1 MLGAIDLNLL
11 RIFDAI
17 MTERNVTRAA
27 AALHM
32 TQPAVSNAVNRLRL
46 TLKDPLFV
54 KVSGGV
60 LPTQRAELLWPPIR
74 DALARISDTLERNDF
89 DPSRSEAVFRLAM
102 SDYVADQVIRPL
114 FVQQQSVAPNIRI
127 HLHPYSLDNAGP
139 MLEKGEV
146 DMAAGVYSNFGSSLR
161 TLPLETLTYVCA
173 MRKGHPLLSHS
184 RLTLDSF
191 LRARH
196 LMISLLG
203 APGLI
208 DHELAAHGYRR
219 NVVLTINQFALAPRL
234 LAETDLICVVPIN
247 TVRNSPYSHLLEAV
261 QAPFPFAPRTVNL
274 IWHERSDDVPAHRWL
289 REEILTVCQGQGM
302 VFDQSTPPEPSE
314 IDNHS

>member
-11 RIFDAI
+11 RIFNAI

-32 TQPAVSNAVNRLRL
+32 TQPAVSNAINRLRL

-54 KVSGGV
+54 KVPGGV

-74 DALARISDTLERNDF
+74 DALARIADTLERNDF
-89 DPSRSEAVFRLAM
+89 DPARSEAVFRLSM

-114 FVQQQSVAPNIRI
+114 FVQQQTVAPNIRI
-127 HLHPYSLDNAGP
+127 HLHPYSLDNAGQ

-146 DMAAGVYSNFGSSLR
+146 DMAAGVYSNLGSSLR

-173 MRKGHPLLSHS
+173 MRKGHPLLSQS
-184 RLTLDSF
+184 RLTLDNF

-196 LMISLLG
+196 LMVSLLG
-203 APGLI
+203 VSSLV

-219 NVVLTINQFALAPRL
+219 NVVLTVNQFSLAPRL
-234 LAETDLICVVPIN
+234 LAETDLICVLPHN
-247 TVRNSPYSHLLEAV
+247 AVRNSPYNHLLEAV
-261 QAPFPFAPRTVNL
+261 EAPFPFAPRTVNL
-274 IWHERSDDVPAHRWL
+274 IWHERSDDIPAHRWL
-289 REEILTVCQGQGM
+289 REEILTVCQAQGM
-302 VFDQSTPPEPSE
+302 QFEQTIKPQPTGLDS
-314 IDNHS
+314 HS

>member
-11 RIFDAI
+11 RIFDAV

-27 AALHM
+27 VLLHM
-32 TQPAVSNAVNRLRL
+32 TQPAVSNAINRLRL
-46 TLKDPLFV
+46 TLQDPLFV
-54 KVSGGV
+54 KVPGGV

-74 DALARISDTLERNDF
+74 DALARIADTLKHNEF
-89 DPSRSEAVFRLAM
+89 DPARSEAVFRLAM

-114 FVQQQSVAPNIRI
+114 FVEQQQVAPNIRI
-127 HLHPYSLDNAGP
+127 HLHPYSLDNAGIL
-139 MLEKGEV
+139 LEKGEV

-173 MRKGHPLLSHS
+173 MRKGHPLLAQP
-184 RLTLDSF
+184 RLTLESF

-196 LMISLLG
+196 LMVSLLG
-203 APGLI
+203 SVALI
-208 DHELAAHGYRR
+208 DHELAAHGHRR

-234 LAETDLICVVPIN
+234 LAETDLICVVPAN

-261 QAPFPFAPRTVNL
+261 QAPFPFAHRTVNL
-274 IWHERSDDVPAHRWL
+274 VWHERSDNLPAHRWL
-289 REEILTVCQGQGM
+289 REEILKVCKAQGM
-302 VFDQSTPPEPSE
+302 VFEQAPPPES
-314 IDNHS
+314 HAY

>member
-1 MLGAIDLNLL
+1 MPGAIDLNLL
-11 RIFDAI
+11 RIFNAI

-27 AALHM
+27 ASLHM

-46 TLKDPLFV
+46 RLKDPLFI
-54 KVSGGV
+54 KVPGGV

-74 DALARISDTLERNDF
+74 DSLARIADTLERNDF
-89 DPSRSEAVFRLAM
+89 DPSRSEAVFRLSM

-114 FVQQQSVAPNIRI
+114 FVQQQSVAPNIRL
-127 HLHPYSLDNAGP
+127 HLHPYSLDNAGQ

-146 DMAAGVYSNFGSSLR
+146 DMAAGVYSNLGSSLR

-173 MRKGHPLLSHS
+173 MRKGHPLLAQS
-184 RLTLDSF
+184 RLTLDNF

-196 LMISLLG
+196 LMVSLLG
-203 APGLI
+203 ASSLI

-219 NVVLTINQFALAPRL
+219 HVVLTINQFSLAPRL
-234 LAETDLICVVPIN
+234 LAETDLICIVPHN

-261 QAPFPFAPRTVNL
+261 EPPFPFAARTVNL
-274 IWHERSDDVPAHRWL
+274 IWHERSDDIPAHRWL
-289 REEILTVCQGQGM
+289 REEILTVCQAQGM
-302 VFDQSTPPEPSE
+302 QFEQTKTPEHTGLDS
-314 IDNHS
+314 HS

>member
-1 MLGAIDLNLL
+1 MLTSMDLNLL
-11 RIFDAI
+11 RIFDAV

-27 AALHM
+27 SALHM
-32 TQPAVSNAVNRLRL
+32 TQPAVSNAINRLRL

-54 KVSGGV
+54 KIQGGV

-74 DALARISDTLERNDF
+74 DALARIADTLERNDF
-89 DPSRSEAVFRLAM
+89 DPARSEAVFRMAM

-114 FVQQQSVAPNIRI
+114 FVEQQSVAPNVRI
-127 HLHPYSLDNAGP
+127 HLHPYSLDNAGVL
-139 MLEKGEV
+139 LEKGEV

-173 MRKGHPLLSHS
+173 MRKGHPLLAQP
-184 RLTLDSF
+184 RFTLDNF

-196 LMISLLG
+196 LMVSLLG
-203 APGLI
+203 TPTLI
-208 DHELAAHGYRR
+208 DHELAPHGYKR

-234 LAETDLICVVPIN
+234 LAETDLICVVPLN

-261 QAPFPFAPRTVNL
+261 EAPFPFAPRTVNL
-274 IWHERSDDVPAHRWL
+274 IWHERSDNVPAHRWL
-289 REEILTVCQGQGM
+289 REEILKVCQAQGM
-302 VFDQSTPPEPSE
+302 VFDQAQPAESHPY
-314 IDNHS
+314 

>member
-1 MLGAIDLNLL
+1 MLSAIDLNLL
-11 RIFDAI
+11 RIFNAI
-17 MTERNVTRAA
+17 MLERNFTRAA
-27 AALHM
+27 AVLHM
-32 TQPAVSNAVNRLRL
+32 TQPAVSNAINRLRL
-46 TLKDPLFV
+46 TLKDPLFI
-54 KVSGGV
+54 KVPGGV

-74 DALARISDTLERNDF
+74 DSLARIADTLERNDF
-89 DPSRSEAVFRLAM
+89 DPARSEAVFRLSM

-127 HLHPYSLDNAGP
+127 HLHPYSLDNAGH

-173 MRKGHPLLSHS
+173 MRKGHPLLSQS

-196 LMISLLG
+196 LMVSLLG
-203 APGLI
+203 ISSLI
-208 DHELAAHGYRR
+208 DHELAANGYRR
-219 NVVLTINQFALAPRL
+219 NVVLTINQFSLAPRL
-234 LAETDLICVVPIN
+234 LAETDLICIVPLN

-261 QAPFPFAPRTVNL
+261 EAPFPFAPRTVNL
-274 IWHERSDDVPAHRWL
+274 IWHERSDDIPAHRWL
-289 REEILTVCQGQGM
+289 REEILSVCQTQGM
-302 VFDQSTPPEPSE
+302 RFEQTKTPEPAGLDS
-314 IDNHS
+314 HS

>member
-1 MLGAIDLNLL
+1 MLTSMDLNLL
-11 RIFDAI
+11 RIFDAV

-27 AALHM
+27 SALHM
-32 TQPAVSNAVNRLRL
+32 TQPPVSNAINRLRL

-54 KVSGGV
+54 KIQGGV

-74 DALARISDTLERNDF
+74 DALARIADTLERNDF
-89 DPSRSEAVFRLAM
+89 DPARSEAVFRMAM

-114 FVQQQSVAPNIRI
+114 FVEQQTVAPNVRI
-127 HLHPYSLDNAGP
+127 HLHPYSLDNAGVL
-139 MLEKGEV
+139 LEKGEV

-173 MRKGHPLLSHS
+173 MRKGHPLLALP
-184 RLTLDSF
+184 RFTLDSF

-196 LMISLLG
+196 LMVSLLG
-203 APGLI
+203 TPTLI
-208 DHELAAHGYRR
+208 DHELAPHGYKR

-234 LAETDLICVVPIN
+234 LAETDLICVVPLN

-261 QAPFPFAPRTVNL
+261 EAPFPFAQRTVNL
-274 IWHERSDDVPAHRWL
+274 IWHERSDNIPAHRWL
-289 REEILTVCQGQGM
+289 REEILKVCQAQGM
-302 VFDQSTPPEPSE
+302 VFDQAPPAESHPY
-314 IDNHS
+314 

>member
-1 MLGAIDLNLL
+1 MLTSMDLNLL
-11 RIFDAI
+11 RIFDAV

-27 AALHM
+27 SALHM
-32 TQPAVSNAVNRLRL
+32 TQPAVSNAINRLRL

-54 KVSGGV
+54 KIQGGV

-74 DALARISDTLERNDF
+74 DALARIADTLERNDF
-89 DPSRSEAVFRLAM
+89 DPARSEAVFRMAM

-114 FVQQQSVAPNIRI
+114 FVEQQTVAPNVRI
-127 HLHPYSLDNAGP
+127 HLHPYSLDNAGVL
-139 MLEKGEV
+139 LEKGEV

-173 MRKGHPLLSHS
+173 MRKGHPLLAQP
-184 RLTLDSF
+184 RFTLDSF

-196 LMISLLG
+196 LMVSLLG
-203 APGLI
+203 TPTLI
-208 DHELAAHGYRR
+208 DHELAPHGYKR

-234 LAETDLICVVPIN
+234 LAETDLICVVPLN

-261 QAPFPFAPRTVNL
+261 VAPFPFAQRTVNL
-274 IWHERSDDVPAHRWL
+274 IWHERSDNIPAHRWL
-289 REEILTVCQGQGM
+289 REEILKVCHAQGM
-302 VFDQSTPPEPSE
+302 VFDQAQPAESHPY
-314 IDNHS
+314 

>member
-1 MLGAIDLNLL
+1 MDLNLL
-11 RIFDAI
+11 RIFNAI
-17 MTERNVTRAA
+17 MAERNVTRAA

-54 KVSGGV
+54 KIPGGV

-74 DALARISDTLERNDF
+74 DALARIADTLERNDF
-89 DPSRSEAVFRLAM
+89 DPARSDAVFRLAM

-127 HLHPYSLDNAGP
+127 HLHPYSLDNAGQ

-146 DMAAGVYSNFGSSLR
+146 DMAAGVYADLGSSLR

-173 MRKGHPLLSHS
+173 MRKGHPLLSQS

-196 LMISLLG
+196 LMVSLLG
-203 APGLI
+203 ASALV

-219 NVVLTINQFALAPRL
+219 NTVLTINQFALAPRL
-234 LAETDLICVVPIN
+234 LAETDLICVVPLN

-261 QAPFPFAPRTVNL
+261 EAPFPFASRTVNL
-274 IWHERSDDVPAHRWL
+274 IWHERSDNEPAHRWL
-289 REEILTVCQGQGM
+289 REEILSVCQTQGM
-302 VFDQSTPPEPSE
+302 VLERTKPPEPSG
-314 IDNHS
+314 IDVHS

>member
-1 MLGAIDLNLL
+1 MPGAIDLNLL
-11 RIFDAI
+11 RIFNAI

-27 AALHM
+27 ATLHM
-32 TQPAVSNAVNRLRL
+32 TQPAVSNAINRLRL
-46 TLKDPLFV
+46 TLRDPLFI
-54 KVSGGV
+54 KVPSGV

-74 DALARISDTLERNDF
+74 DALARISETLERNDF
-89 DPSRSEAVFRLAM
+89 DPAKSEAVFRLSM

-127 HLHPYSLDNAGP
+127 HLHPYSLDNAGL
-139 MLEKGEV
+139 MLERGEV
-146 DMAAGVYSNFGSSLR
+146 DMAAGVYSNLGSSLR

-173 MRKGHPLLSHS
+173 MRKDHPLLSQS
-184 RLTLDSF
+184 RLTLDNF

-203 APGLI
+203 ESALV

-219 NVVLTINQFALAPRL
+219 NAVLTINQFALAPRL
-234 LAETDLICVVPIN
+234 LAETDLICVVPLN
-247 TVRNSPYSHLLEAV
+247 TVRNSPYSHLLEAIE
-261 QAPFPFAPRTVNL
+261 APFPFASRTVNL

-289 REEILTVCQGQGM
+289 REEILTVCQSQGM
-302 VFDQSTPPEPSE
+302 VLEHTKPSQPPGVDP
-314 IDNHS
+314 HS